1 MKTTPCEREQAV
13 LQAIAAGPWSEDLR
27 DHVAGCRSCSDAVLV
42 AQALREAAADT
53 AHEPL
58 PDPGAIWR
66 AAQRDQR
73 LVTIER
79 VTWPIR
85 LMTRIALAAFVVA
98 AAVGLVW
105 FWPTVAAQASVI
117 SGWFSQRTA
126 IDTGQVFTAILGF
139 ASLAAFSA
147 AFALFE
153 SWARE

>member
-13 LQAIAAGPWSEDLR
+13 LQALAAGRWSEELR
-27 DHVAGCRSCSDAVLV
+27 DHVARCRSCSDAVLV
-42 AQALREAAADT
+42 AQVLREAAADT
-53 AHEPL
+53 AQEPL
-58 PDPGAIWR
+58 PDPAAIWR

-73 LVTIER
+73 LVAIER

-85 LMTRIALAAFVVA
+85 LMTRIALAAFGVA
-98 AAVGLVW
+98 AAVSLVW
-105 FWPTVAAQASVI
+105 FWPTVAAQANVI

-126 IDTGQVFTAILGF
+126 IATGQVFTAILGF